1 MIKRYNGFFFMVI
14 SILVP
19 MLCGDVASAA
29 QTAKATLPIV
39 MTVTNPQ
46 CSINE
51 GKGLPGTIQLPVVTT
66 AGLFADGNSVEVPIV
81 IRCAGVVSKLEIMLT
96 GGSSSKIST
105 SNNMVDISLAWKK
118 GGGAV
123 QFGTP
128 VALNKAPYLLSNKEF
143 DATLLATVTP
153 HTGAIPA
160 GIYTANLPITLVYY

>member
-1 MIKRYNGFFFMVI
+1 MIKRYNGSFFMLI

-51 GKGLPGTIQLPVVTT
+51 GKGLPDTIQLPVVTT

-81 IRCAGVVSKLEIMLT
+81 IRCAGIVSKLEIMLT

-118 GGGAV
+118 GGAV

-128 VALNKAPYLLSNKEF
+128 VALNKAPYLLSDKEF